1 MNLKE
6 CCQETL
12 DLIAVAKGEVDK
24 VEHSY
29 PTAKKADSKARV
41 LEAFRRRHGD
51 ERHIYLAQI
60 SREGKTV
67 RMWRDC

>member
-29 PTAKKADSKARV
+29 STAKKADSKARV

-51 ERHIYLAQI
+51 ERHIYLVQI
-60 SREGKTV
+60 NREGKTV
-67 RMWRDC
+67 RMWRST